1 MDKKS
6 SVWINTECWSF
17 WQAKCWTWK
26 EKETTIIN
34 SVISNH
40 VNYICILVA
49 LNAPNNHIHS
59 RIKEWLTDLRLKS
72 QSTIMKMSAV
82 RNWQRCVLWNKP
94 QFNISTRKQKRRKKT
109 EKMILFVDCL
119 CAIRTVAHIFCIWNA
134 FLFPSLSG
142 SFRLINFSDRL
153 HMTRMDTNTKWNTK
167 KNDEWK
173 KERMEMNK
181 KKDWTKR
188 SKEWSCAIRFDTM
201 FVYHRMNASQ
211 CTLHLF
217 VWLVQQRTMPTE
229 V

>member
-59 RIKEWLTDLRLKS
+59 QIKEWLTDLRLKS

-94 QFNISTRKQKRRKKT
+94 QFNISTRKQKRTKENRENDSVRWLSMCNT
-109 EKMILFVDCL
+109 HSCTHFLYLE
-119 CAIRTVAHIFCIWNA
+119 RIFI
-134 FLFPSLSG
+134 PISI
-142 SFRLINFSDRL
+142 RLISINQLFGPFTHDQNG
-153 HMTRMDTNTKWNTK
+153 HEHKNTK
-167 KNDEWK
+167 KRRM
-173 KERMEMNK
+173 KERTNGDE
-181 KKDWTKR
+181 
-188 SKEWSCAIRFDTM
+188 
-201 FVYHRMNASQ
+201 
-211 CTLHLF
+211 
-217 VWLVQQRTMPTE
+217 
-229 V
+229 